1 MAYRPD
7 PSEFD
12 WPLSVDQV
20 HELHRTLALLS
31 PHHVTDA
38 YRKAH
43 DACRMEMDGERLPR
57 AAAIQELVTAWKV
70 LRAWKRR
77 RPPRRG

>member
-12 WPLSVDQV
+12 RPLSVDQV